1 MENINALH
9 ENLWEL
15 KVYVAD
21 IAPKMIDS
29 AVLEDRMQEL
39 DNLVNTYWGFIIEK
53 KFQKRDNPD
62 LKTYVWKGKLE
73 EIINEMV
80 RLECNL
86 LIIWNILKPRQL
98 FKINEQLREKSEEM
112 GMKEPMR
119 AWDRV
124 DLILKIFDK
133 HASSKEAKLQIELAS
148 IRHMWPRIFDMGI
161 ELGKQGAGM
170 GSKGSWETNTEIMKR
185 HLQKRQIAIKKDLQ
199 EFEKMRNLHRQSRIK
214 KNLPVVWIVGYTNAG
229 KSSLLNALTKKGVL
243 AEDKLFATL
252 GTNVWKMWL
261 ENPIT
266 SFNKGGESSENF
278 DWENYNYSWGK
289 EILFSDTIWFIRDLP
304 PKLVDAFASTLED
317 SIESKLLLHVIDAS
331 DPFVQERIDTVDQV
345 LEDIGATQPKLMV
358 FNKTDKISEE
368 EFLLL
373 QKKYAEFN
381 PVWISVYEEKWF
393 EELKERIGK
402 MLFD

>member
-1 MENINALH
+1 MENINTLTEGIAD
-9 ENLWEL
+9 L

-21 IAPKMIDS
+21 IAPKNLDS
-29 AVLEDRMQEL
+29 DILADRMREL
-39 DNLVNTYWGFIIEK
+39 DNLVDTYWWFIIEK
-53 KFQKRDNPD
+53 EFQKRDNPD

-73 EIINEMV
+73 EIIAEMV
-80 RLECNL
+80 RLNCNL

-98 FKINEQLREKSEEM
+98 FKINEQLREKSEEI
-112 GMKEPMR
+112 GLKEPMK

-133 HASSKEAKLQIELAS
+133 HAQSKEAKLQIELAS
-148 IRHMWPRIFDMGI
+148 IRHMGPRIFDMWI

-199 EFEKMRNLHRQSRIK
+199 EFERMRELHRQARIK

-229 KSSLLNALTKKGVL
+229 KSSLLNALTQKWVL

-252 GTNVWKMWL
+252 GTNVGKLWMDSPHPIWKNWQV
-261 ENPIT
+261 
-266 SFNKGGESSENF
+266 
-278 DWENYNYSWGK
+278 DWNNYIYVPWK
-289 EILFSDTIWFIRDLP
+289 EVLFSDTIGFIRDLP
-304 PKLVDAFASTLED
+304 PKLIDAFASTLED
-317 SIESKLLLHVIDAS
+317 SIESKILLHIIDAS

-345 LEDIGATQPKLMV
+345 LEDIGATQPKLLV
-358 FNKTDKISEE
+358 FNKIDKISEKE
-368 EFLLL
+368 LLVL
-373 QKKYAEFN
+373 QEKYAKFN

-393 EELKERIGK
+393 DFLKERIGK
-402 MLFD
+402 MLFE

>member
-1 MENINALH
+1 MENINTLTEGIAD
-9 ENLWEL
+9 L

-21 IAPKMIDS
+21 IAPKNLDS
-29 AVLEDRMQEL
+29 DILADRMREL
-39 DNLVNTYWGFIIEK
+39 DNLVDTYWWFIIEK
-53 KFQKRDNPD
+53 EFQKRDNPD

-73 EIINEMV
+73 EIIAEMV
-80 RLECNL
+80 RLNCNL

-98 FKINEQLREKSEEM
+98 FKINEQLREKSEEI
-112 GMKEPMR
+112 GLKEPMK

-133 HASSKEAKLQIELAS
+133 HAQSKEAKLQIELAS
-148 IRHMWPRIFDMGI
+148 IRHMGPRIFDMWI

-199 EFEKMRNLHRQSRIK
+199 EFERMRELHRQARIK

-229 KSSLLNALTKKGVL
+229 KSSLLNALTQKWVL

-252 GTNVWKMWL
+252 GTNVGKLWMDSPHPIWKNWQV
-261 ENPIT
+261 
-266 SFNKGGESSENF
+266 
-278 DWENYNYSWGK
+278 DWNNYIYVPWK
-289 EILFSDTIWFIRDLP
+289 EVLFTDTIGFIRDLP
-304 PKLVDAFASTLED
+304 PKLIDAFASTLED
-317 SIESKLLLHVIDAS
+317 SIESKILLHIIDAS

-345 LEDIGATQPKLMV
+345 LEDIGATQPKLLV
-358 FNKTDKISEE
+358 FNKIDKISEKE
-368 EFLLL
+368 LLVL
-373 QKKYAEFN
+373 QEKYAKFN

-393 EELKERIGK
+393 DFLKERIGK
-402 MLFD
+402 MLFE